1 LSTIPLRSGPA
12 GFDRVDDF
20 RKLVGAGIESL
31 FALPTAVELAFGD
44 ESGVLG
50 GAEDPVENLVDVL
63 FDLAQRG
70 TVVVSAGLRDDLQ
83 ERSLVTRRVEEDAPV
98 ATYYALT
105 EKGESFEPV
114 FEQIGEWADEWLDD
128 SLVTPSS

>member
-1 LSTIPLRSGPA
+1 M
-12 GFDRVDDF
+12 
-20 RKLVGAGIESL
+20 GIESL

-50 GAEDPVENLVDVL
+50 GAEDPVDNLVDVL

-83 ERSLVTRRVEEDAPV
+83 ERSLVTWRVEEDAPV

-105 EKGESFEPV
+105 EKGEV
-114 FEQIGEWADEWLDD
+114 FEQIVEWADEWLDD